1 MPAPSSVA
9 RSRSGDGSCGR
20 AAGLRV
26 VSGKD
31 HHVLL
36 LTSYVVALLLIIHRR
51 SFLVFLRE
59 GCRVCFV
66 LLLELIALRLEEET
80 TTKAF

>member
-1 MPAPSSVA
+1 M
-9 RSRSGDGSCGR
+9 
-20 AAGLRV
+20 
-26 VSGKD
+26 SGKD

-51 SFLVFLRE
+51 GFLVFLRE
-59 GCRVCFV
+59 GCRVRFV